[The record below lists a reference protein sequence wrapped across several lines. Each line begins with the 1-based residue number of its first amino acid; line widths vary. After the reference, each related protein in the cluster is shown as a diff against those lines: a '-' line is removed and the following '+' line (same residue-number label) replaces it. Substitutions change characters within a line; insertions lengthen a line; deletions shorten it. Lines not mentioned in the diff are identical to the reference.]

1 MKPDSVAAAK
11 LLDRMHDAAAGSE
24 KDFLRG
30 RFSSPAV
37 EHALLAACIVHSNC
51 EEAARGE
58 AYFAFLSLSSCV
70 VSLLLFENSAIV
82 CVCVRRLPR

>member
-11 LLDRMHDAAAGSE
+11 LLNRMHDAAGSE

-58 AYFAFLSLSSCV
+58 AYFVCFSLSSCV
-70 VSLLLFENSAIV
+70 VSLLFLENSAIV
-82 CVCVRRLPR
+82 CVRRLPR